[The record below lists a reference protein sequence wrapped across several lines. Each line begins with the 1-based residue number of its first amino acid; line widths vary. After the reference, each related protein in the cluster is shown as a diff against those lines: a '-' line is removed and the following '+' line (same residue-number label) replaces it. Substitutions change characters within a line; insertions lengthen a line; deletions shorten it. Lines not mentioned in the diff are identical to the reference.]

1 MKFTNTD
8 INSLNNILAICSLV
22 EIDALVIEEGR
33 LSSVNSDRTCA
44 FLTDTNIPVLPEN
57 IKLSLSQLKILR
69 DRLDIFKTDP
79 KLAIEAKEKANGEIA
94 SLDISGSNAK
104 VQFRAKPRNTIKV
117 PKSINDT
124 AIKEVTITKEEAQT
138 LLTAVKAMG
147 SKKLTFT
154 ITKKGEVTVE
164 LSDSNNDKFD
174 IVLEN
179 SAVSLGD
186 KDSFTSYYFADV
198 FSSVLKAASADGKPV
213 TIIVNSASA
222 IIEVNGFPLTLLC
235 PMDDQ

>member
-8 INSLNNILAICSLV
+8 INSLNNILAICALV
-22 EIDALVIEEGR
+22 DIDALVIEDGQ

-44 FLTDTNIPVLPEN
+44 LLTTTNIPVLPETN
-57 IKLSLSQLKILR
+57 KLCISKLKVLR

-94 SLDISGSNAK
+94 SLEISGSNAK
-104 VQFRAKPRNTIKV
+104 VQFKASPRNTVKA
-117 PKSINDT
+117 PKAINDT
-124 AIKEVTITKEEAQT
+124 AVKEVTITKEEAQT
-138 LLTAVKAMG
+138 VLTAVKAMG
-147 SKKLTFT
+147 SKKLTFV
-154 ITKKGEVTVE
+154 ISEKGEVTIE
-164 LSDSNNDKFD
+164 LSDSINDKFD

-179 SAVSLGD
+179 AAVNLGD

-198 FSSVLKAASADGKPV
+198 FSSVLKAAANEGKPV
-213 TIIVNSASA
+213 TIIVNEASA
-222 IIEVNGFPLTLLC
+222 IIEVGGYPLTLLC